1 MLACSLVA
9 LLSTLARR
17 TASLQSPLSSTTFI
31 SPPAGIASFHLQYYN
46 HRRSYLIGAP
56 EPEPLFSSSHPLL
69 DHILQARM
77 AYKRR
82 QQPSRKMTSSA
93 YTQSGAITSKSN
105 KNYTRPGVQAAAQL
119 ISLQPISN
127 HVNKWEHASNKYN
140 EMLKTKDGAKLVKL
154 DKQINDLA
162 KSWASSTNNK
172 SHSLTKEQLLEII
185 IEWKFT
191 IGKRRNALLGKLR
204 ANTAASVNQS
214 TKLAFETAHSIPYN
228 DTSNQYTAQIT
239 AAAMNHIC
247 ELQGVGPAT
256 ASAILCLCRPDI
268 FAFMHDEVIECL
280 YDGKRGYT
288 LKIYMEVNEQCRELA
303 AELNSVAS
311 KNGGKK
317 SVAWTPCLVGKTLWT
332 MAAMSATGDEDG
344 LTAIFAA
351 DEEEQDIVH
360 CVSTEQ
366 NDRLAAWKSSKRA
379 KTG

>member
-31 SPPAGIASFHLQYYN
+31 SPPTGIASFHLQYYN

-56 EPEPLFSSSHPLL
+56 EPEPLISSSHPLL
-69 DHILQARM
+69 DHILQTRM

-82 QQPSRKMTSSA
+82 QQPSRKMSSSA
-93 YTQSGAITSKSN
+93 STQSGAITSKSS

-127 HVNKWEHASNKYN
+127 HMNKWEHASTKYN
-140 EMLKTKDGAKLVKL
+140 EMLKAKDGAKLVKL

-172 SHSLTKEQLLEII
+172 SRSLTKEQLLEII

-204 ANTAASVNQS
+204 ANTAASVITA

-228 DTSNQYTAQIT
+228 DTSNQCTEQIT
-239 AAAMNHIC
+239 AAM
-247 ELQGVGPAT
+247 
-256 ASAILCLCRPDI
+256 
-268 FAFMHDEVIECL
+268 
-280 YDGKRGYT
+280 T
-288 LKIYMEVNEQCRELA
+288 LK
-303 AELNSVAS
+303 
-311 KNGGKK
+311 K
-317 SVAWTPCLVGKTLWT
+317 
-332 MAAMSATGDEDG
+332 
-344 LTAIFAA
+344 
-351 DEEEQDIVH
+351 
-360 CVSTEQ
+360 
-366 NDRLAAWKSSKRA
+366 
-379 KTG
+379 

>member
-1 MLACSLVA
+1 
-9 LLSTLARR
+9 
-17 TASLQSPLSSTTFI
+17 
-31 SPPAGIASFHLQYYN
+31 
-46 HRRSYLIGAP
+46 
-56 EPEPLFSSSHPLL
+56 
-69 DHILQARM
+69 M

-82 QQPSRKMTSSA
+82 QQPSRKMASSA
-93 YTQSGAITSKSN
+93 STQSGAITSKSS

-127 HVNKWEHASNKYN
+127 HVNKWEHASTKYN
-140 EMLKTKDGAKLVKL
+140 EMLKAKDGAKLVKL
-154 DKQINDLA
+154 DKQINVLA

-204 ANTAASVNQS
+204 ANTAASVGHA

-228 DTSNQYTAQIT
+228 DTSNQFTEQIT
-239 AAAMNHIC
+239 AAMNHIC

-256 ASAILCLCRPDI
+256 ASSILCLYRPDI

-288 LKIYMEVNEQCRELA
+288 LKIYMEVNERCRQLA

-311 KNGGKK
+311 KNGGKQ

-344 LTAIFAA
+344 LTAIFDA

-360 CVSTEQ
+360 CVSTEES
-366 NDRLAAWKSSKRA
+366 DKLVARKSSKRA

>member
-172 SHSLTKEQLLEII
+172 SRSLTKEQLLEII

-204 ANTAASVNQS
+204 ANTAASVITA

-228 DTSNQYTAQIT
+228 DTSNQHTTQIT
-239 AAAMNHIC
+239 AAMNHIC

-256 ASAILCLCRPDI
+256 ASSILCLYRPDI

-344 LTAIFAA
+344 LTAIFDA

-360 CVSTEQ
+360 CVSMEE
-366 NDRLAAWKSSKRA
+366 NDKLAARKSSKRA